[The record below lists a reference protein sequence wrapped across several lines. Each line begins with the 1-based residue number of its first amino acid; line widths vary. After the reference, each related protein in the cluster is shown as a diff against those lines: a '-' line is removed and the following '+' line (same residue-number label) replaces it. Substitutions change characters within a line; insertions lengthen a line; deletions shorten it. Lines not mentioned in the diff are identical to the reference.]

1 MLQLNDQMNRQIFL
15 IGICGLASACNPSTS
30 STENSDLIKATSI
43 KPGKASTKID
53 ITEIDVLTASPDKYK
68 LVLENEHVR
77 VIEYTLKPGEKDN
90 PHTHPAKTSHVISG
104 GTFRV
109 YPENEAPFDY
119 VEVQGVTEWSD
130 KTSKHYVENIGSTT
144 ITILL
149 TEIKSVN

>member
-1 MLQLNDQMNRQIFL
+1 MSIF
-15 IGICGLASACNPSTS
+15 CLASSCDQPSASDNTLG
-30 STENSDLIKATSI
+30 TEKNTALMVT
-43 KPGKASTKID
+43 G

-68 LVLENEHVR
+68 LVLENDHVR

-90 PHTHPAKTSHVISG
+90 PHTHPPKTSYVISG

-109 YPENEAPFDY
+109 YPENEEPFDY

-130 KTSKHYVENIGSTT
+130 RTSKHYVENIGNTT

-149 TEIKSVN
+149 TEVKGVR